1 MKLTNNLQLK
11 LLNYF
16 VSAATFACMVLTFKF
31 IYAASSQRK
40 PSAAS
45 DTPTSYLCISMI
57 VLEVRILSYY
67 FTILTISINF
77 SCNQFFLVDL
87 LGRCIH
93 PGTGEA
99 NQQLAA

>member
-1 MKLTNNLQLK
+1 MIYHNGK
-11 LLNYF
+11 
-16 VSAATFACMVLTFKF
+16 VLDK
-31 IYAASSQRK
+31 I
-40 PSAAS
+40 PEL
-45 DTPTSYLCISMI
+45 DTSSYLCISMI